1 MELCDLHTARYGGRG
16 RGREESTERFLPSFS
31 KDSCSMSD
39 GWVSPRSCFFLIID
53 FAAGGQICL
62 FFKNIFKCIFIHYTG
77 QKKTPQTTSGTFL
90 FLLCKY
96 DTNKCEVSDY
106 LPWNSCHWES
116 NEHHSRTRTLLGVTE
131 YGSGYSLVLYIHP
144 KDIKV
149 SSCYNAAKFNVLKN
163 LNFFLV

>member
-77 QKKTPQTTSGTFL
+77 QKKTHKRLQELFYFCYANTIQTNVKFLIICLGIPVIGTQ
-90 FLLCKY
+90 
-96 DTNKCEVSDY
+96 
-106 LPWNSCHWES
+106 S
-116 NEHHSRTRTLLGVTE
+116 NEHHSRTGTLLGFTE
-131 YGSGYSLVLYIHP
+131 YGSEYSLVLYIHS

-149 SSCYNAAKFNVLKN
+149 SSYNNAAKFNEGLFNV
-163 LNFFLV
+163 